1 LHALG
6 LNDEFLEAHG
16 RAARVASTW
25 AQDKQSSEETNG
37 TLFSLPQQP
46 TSQFANELQAHP
58 DPILQSIN
66 VGTQHPT
73 PRRSSK
79 PLNPL
84 DATLL
89 SDLFTLPTDPTSISD
104 SLEIPNLFGQ
114 PQDHSAMNLS
124 TSTTPLGL
132 ESSTTTLC
140 TTAFSLVL
148 ESNRKGFS
156 ATDLDLKL
164 RVGYRFSATPL
175 EGCRVDNHVLL
186 DVLAEI
192 L

>member
-46 TSQFANELQAHP
+46 T

>member
-6 LNDEFLEAHG
+6 LDDEFLEAHG
-16 RAARVASTW
+16 RAARLVSTW
-25 AQDKQSSEETNG
+25 TQDKQSSEETNHAP
-37 TLFSLPQQP
+37 FSLPQS
-46 TSQFANELQAHP
+46 TSQSANELQAYP

-66 VGTQHPT
+66 VGAQHPT
-73 PRRSSK
+73 PRRSSEHLK
-79 PLNPL
+79 PL
-84 DATLL
+84 DTTLPC
-89 SDLFTLPTDPTSISD
+89 DLFTLPTDSTFISD
-104 SLEIPNLFGQ
+104 SLEKSNPFGQ
-114 PQDHSAMNLS
+114 PHDHSAMNLS
-124 TSTTPLGL
+124 SNTIQLGL

-140 TTAFSLVL
+140 TTAFSLIL

-164 RVGYRFSATPL
+164 RIGYRFSATPL
-175 EGCRVDNHVLL
+175 KGCRVDNQVLL